1 MFILVFASLLS
12 GKYMFIEA
20 SSPRKL
26 NDRALLASEM
36 LPAGSASCFHF
47 WYSMYGHDIYILRVW
62 VRQNSNGLQVPI
74 FELKGQQSTSPQW
87 LQGQAPIPTQSDSFS
102 VSCNFF
108 LSSPCCD
115 VRGAEPQTLHCPSHG
130 GERKCLTAYFA
141 RMRKGHC

>member
-87 LQGQAPIPTQSDSFS
+87 LQGQAPLPTQSDSFS
-102 VSCNFF
+102 VSCRFF
-108 LSSPCCD
+108 PPLLAVTSIGQSHKHRTARCMEERD
-115 VRGAEPQTLHCPSHG
+115 V
-130 GERKCLTAYFA
+130 ERESA
-141 RMRKGHC
+141 